1 MTTSQTLTLVLAV
14 WGALLST
21 GLGLWTIIRDR
32 REDGQLR
39 IRVWVGRATR
49 SNKSVSP
56 FCSFDVVNVGRRKV
70 YFGGVI
76 LHDGK
81 GGYIDQVLGPGEPG
95 AYMTLEPGEVCENDP
110 PDAPNFC
117 HRHTTRTHVYATLAR
132 VENAPPDSQHSGG
145 AAADRCERTYAG
157 VVKIAAPKGGPSRN
171 SPL

>member
-110 PDAPNFC
+110 GDSYEDVD
-117 HRHTTRTHVYATLAR
+117 RLLRTRRIFAIDTR
-132 VENAPPDSQHSGG
+132 RG
-145 AAADRCERTYAG
+145 RTYMPRWRVWKMRRQIRNIQAEQRQ
-157 VVKIAAPKGGPSRN
+157 IAAKGPTPAS
-171 SPL
+171 